1 MPLALRDIIVATM
14 TRNKS
19 SERVSEPRHT
29 TIGGAP
35 NRHAGKRP
43 SPLAGRAPGKG
54 KPAHD
59 AKPAHNGGRRSK
71 SGHEPVWL
79 WGGHAVLAALANPQR
94 RCRRLLLA
102 EGSQDHWL
110 AKLTPLLAARDDLP
124 PEPEV
129 QPRKTFDR
137 LLPDSS
143 VHQGLALLADP
154 LDQPD
159 LEVLLTLLPEDRP
172 VAIVLLDQISD
183 PQNAGAVLR
192 SAAAFGA
199 SAVVTTKRN
208 APAETGALA
217 KAASGALE
225 HVPFLHLP
233 NLSRAMERM
242 QEAGLR
248 VLGLAEEGSALLR
261 EAADSQRIAIVL
273 GAEGSGLRRL
283 TRERC
288 DGLVRLPTQGDIA
301 ALNVSNAAAVA
312 LYEVL
317 GRRRG

>member
-1 MPLALRDIIVATM
+1 MARH
-14 TRNKS
+14 KS
-19 SERVSEPRHT
+19 SPRASEQRHSPT
-29 TIGGAP
+29 GEAP
-35 NRHAGKRP
+35 AKRSGKRP
-43 SPLAGRAPGKG
+43 PSSRSNRSSPNRPTAPDTRGKTARDSGSRGKG
-54 KPAHD
+54 
-59 AKPAHNGGRRSK
+59 
-71 SGHEPVWL
+71 GHEPVWL
-79 WGGHAVLAALANPQR
+79 WGGHAVLAALANPNR
-94 RCRRLLLA
+94 RCRRVLVA
-102 EGSQDHWL
+102 EESQDHWHSKL
-110 AKLTPLLAARDDLP
+110 APLLAAREDLP

-129 QPRKTFDR
+129 RPRKAFDR
-137 LLPDSS
+137 LLPESV
-143 VHQGLALLADP
+143 VHQGLALLAEP

-159 LEVLLTLLPEDRP
+159 LDVLLTLLPEDRP

-199 SAVVTTKRN
+199 SAVVTTRRN
-208 APAETGALA
+208 APAETGSLA

-233 NLSRAMERM
+233 NLARAMERM

-248 VLGLAEEGSALLR
+248 VLGLAEEGSELLQ
-261 EAADSQRIAIVL
+261 EAAESQRVAIVL

-288 DGLVRLPTQGDIA
+288 DALVRLPTQGEIA

-317 GRRRG
+317 GRRAARSRTSS